1 MPEVEFKW
9 IIAASQSPLWRTAKG
24 AKLCEI
30 PLQHSYGSSNVQSHK
45 WQGKNAA
52 EVVPLTC
59 CKALRKL
66 FSLAGELQAVKQHG
80 NFMPV
85 FAGNVVRYSKICI
98 NIKPL
103 KKKIK
108 WKLDLLKLHYFHAM
122 LIWILFSVSV
132 RYFTWKKEKWFWGGN
147 EPCGDLQR
155 FKIKRVR
162 KWVIL
167 LDQLFKVN
175 VFLKNVPC
183 FQRALTWCGQLW
195 INGYVGLA
203 HPKICLS

>member
-1 MPEVEFKW
+1 M
-9 IIAASQSPLWRTAKG
+9 
-24 AKLCEI
+24 
-30 PLQHSYGSSNVQSHK
+30 QSHK

-103 KKKIK
+103 KKKNQMEIGPTQIA
-108 WKLDLLKLHYFHAM
+108 LFPCYVNMNSVQCECAIFHM
-122 LIWILFSVSV
+122 EKRKMIL
-132 RYFTWKKEKWFWGGN
+132 RGK
-147 EPCGDLQR
+147 
-155 FKIKRVR
+155 
-162 KWVIL
+162 
-167 LDQLFKVN
+167 
-175 VFLKNVPC
+175 
-183 FQRALTWCGQLW
+183 
-195 INGYVGLA
+195 
-203 HPKICLS
+203 